1 MFCYATLPQALTQ
14 VWSSRKWIQNQCE
27 LHSPIFLLWASLQ
40 SLERCQ
46 PQYKK
51 WGCLRIHE
59 LKVPFH
65 EEGTGLYYHNIH
77 DLAWWWWK
85 VTMMD
90 RNEAKIQSN
99 KSHVVQVS
107 SVWNKLWLEIKW
119 NTSLSGH
126 PTWKINVLTHTLQR
140 SKLPL
145 PFKKFL
151 LFEHH
156 YLLSQLCKQN
166 RLQVQM
172 VIAFSWVKHDW

>member
-14 VWSSRKWIQNQCE
+14 VWSSRKWIQNQRE
-27 LHSPIFLLWASLQ
+27 LQYHFPTLGFSPEPWKVPTVI
-40 SLERCQ
+40 
-46 PQYKK
+46 KK
-51 WGCLRIHE
+51 WGWLRIHE
-59 LKVPFH
+59 IKVPFH
-65 EEGTGLYYHNIH
+65 EEGTGLYYHYIH

-85 VTMMD
+85 VTVMD
-90 RNEAKIQSN
+90 RNEAEIQSN

-151 LFEHH
+151 LSEHH

-172 VIAFSWVKHDW
+172 VIAFSWGKHDW